1 MLAAPR
7 PPAQVAG
14 AVKATEISR
23 SLRKL
28 ADSTHPAAVPACHA
42 ANGTWSAR
50 GVEGS
55 LDARQL
61 PQMHRVSSVP
71 FSWLFPP
78 RYSRSPAIRKR
89 RRSVRTLL
97 KEAPCVGKGVP
108 RNPRPA
114 ATSTSLGDTSPSPF
128 ASAYPEDGIP
138 RVAAEWETRFRDLQ
152 QAAATGED
160 NGRHQPR
167 HRYPVPIPPRPQPH
181 SPGEVRPLDQ
191 ARRQRQLDSLI
202 GDGGRVE
209 DVEASAGRSREH
221 EHRRNHVRCA
231 LPVDRTAER
240 DPAFEQLCI
249 RA

>member
-1 MLAAPR
+1 MRVDFGVEAFVARQGQQIATRQGEGHPRRAEVTSPGRGRGEGNGDLA
-7 PPAQVAG
+7 QLE
-14 AVKATEISR
+14 KAW
-23 SLRKL
+23 
-28 ADSTHPAAVPACHA
+28 DSTHPADVPACHA

-114 ATSTSLGDTSPSPF
+114 ATSTSLADTSPSPF
-128 ASAYPEDGIP
+128 ASAYPRMG
-138 RVAAEWETRFRDLQ
+138 F
-152 QAAATGED
+152 
-160 NGRHQPR
+160 
-167 HRYPVPIPPRPQPH
+167 
-181 SPGEVRPLDQ
+181 
-191 ARRQRQLDSLI
+191 
-202 GDGGRVE
+202 
-209 DVEASAGRSREH
+209 
-221 EHRRNHVRCA
+221 
-231 LPVDRTAER
+231 
-240 DPAFEQLCI
+240 PAY
-249 RA
+249 